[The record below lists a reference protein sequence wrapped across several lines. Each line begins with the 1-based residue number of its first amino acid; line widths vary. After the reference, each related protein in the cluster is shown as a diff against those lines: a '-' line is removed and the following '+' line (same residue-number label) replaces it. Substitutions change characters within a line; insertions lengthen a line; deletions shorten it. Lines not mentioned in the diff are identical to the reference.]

1 MRSFLGTVL
10 QSNFGEKDWVRVFES
25 MNLAKKKN
33 EVKSWTNMSQWVTR
47 DLGTWDI
54 FWDDEFRDASA
65 SKNDQIADTQ
75 GTRDKIFDRKFWKT
89 KFQMRHGM
97 NLCIMHGLYGQ
108 VKKLEMFLSQS
119 FTNNITLF

>member
-1 MRSFLGTVL
+1 
-10 QSNFGEKDWVRVFES
+10 

-89 KFQMRHGM
+89 KFQMRHVM
-97 NLCIMHGLYGQ
+97 NLCIMQ
-108 VKKLEMFLSQS
+108 WIVWTSQEIRNV
-119 FTNNITLF
+119 FKPEFYKQ